1 MQQDINLE
9 HQEPQPID
17 EATKTALEQ
26 ARAEMRRGEGV
37 TLEEAR
43 DIVRKQ
49 HQIWSKT
56 EKEVLSA

>member
-1 MQQDINLE
+1 MQQTISLQQQDA
-9 HQEPQPID
+9 QPID
-17 EATKTALEQ
+17 AATKAALER

-43 DIVRKQ
+43 NIVRKQ

-56 EKEVLSA
+56 EQEVLSA

>member
-1 MQQDINLE
+1 MQQTISLE
-9 HQEPQPID
+9 QQEAQTID
-17 EATKTALEQ
+17 AATKAALEQ

-43 DIVRKQ
+43 NIVKKQ

-56 EKEVLSA
+56 AKEVLSV